1 MSKLSEKLQKLK
13 GKNILSLFFTAY
25 FLLGLSLKKIKQR
38 TVCYFEL
45 KKLDLQL
52 FDRKIGTC

>member
-13 GKNILSLFFTAY
+13 GKNIFIIIFYGVLSSWPFIE
-25 FLLGLSLKKIKQR
+25 KIKQR

-52 FDRKIGTC
+52 FDRKIGTY